1 MESLFGVFEASWGAF
16 WASRGSLGSLL
27 EPLGAI
33 LGRSWGDLGRPRGG
47 QTVCGPAVFVR
58 SGASREISSRST
70 DAEESRR
77 SELPGDLQHAS
88 RASPGAADLE
98 RAARE
103 DRRPQQV
110 VKEEVRRRA
119 CAIAAK
125 FDRTTWEGDFLTTR
139 LCLTGRLWRRP
150 RGTALV
156 LHWP

>member
-1 MESLFGVFEASWGAF
+1 ME
-16 WASRGSLGSLL
+16 
-27 EPLGAI
+27 
-33 LGRSWGDLGRPRGG
+33 RSWGDLGRPRRGKMG
-47 QTVCGPAVFVR
+47 RGSAVGR
-58 SGASREISSRST
+58 SSGAP
-70 DAEESRR
+70 
-77 SELPGDLQHAS
+77 PGDLFEIFKELRKEKKGVPGDPQHAS

-139 LCLTGRLWRRP
+139 LCLAGRLWRRP